1 MVITSPQRQLK
12 VLSGWRL
19 HLNCIV
25 AFTWQGLM
33 LTTSLRKFVFLVIF
47 LIGKNRQRS
56 GASGI
61 PLVIS
66 CQILIRG
73 VRDVFES
80 SHESIK

>member
-1 MVITSPQRQLK
+1 M
-12 VLSGWRL
+12 
-19 HLNCIV
+19 
-25 AFTWQGLM
+25 
-33 LTTSLRKFVFLVIF
+33 TTSLRKFVFLVIF